1 MITELR
7 YGRDGL
13 QIELPD
19 ENVDAV
25 LRQTQLPALGDPVQA
40 TRDALSD
47 PIESKPL
54 GEIADGR
61 ANACI
66 VVSDITRPVPNPVIL
81 PPILA
86 TLAEAGIPAE
96 RVTILIATGLHRPA
110 TDEEIREIC
119 GDAVMVSG
127 VQVINHR
134 ATNETEQVHLGE
146 TPRGTPAFVDRICM
160 DADLTIL
167 TGLVEP
173 HLMAGYSGG
182 RKAICPGVAGC
193 ETIMAFHGPQLL
205 EPPAARAGNL
215 VDNPVH
221 EEALEVA
228 DLAGGADFIV
238 NVTLDEE
245 RAITGVFAGDMRAA
259 HEAAMAHCERQA
271 KVVLDEPADLVVT
284 SGGGYPLDLTLYQST
299 KGIVAADLICREGGT
314 IIIAQEN
321 AEGLGSPE
329 FSELICQEDVHACI
343 QDALATGDI
352 CIDTWQLH
360 VVEKVLRRCSVIAVS
375 DLPEEDAK
383 RTPFDSAPT
392 VEEAVQRALAEH
404 GPDARI
410 AVVPEGPYVLG
421 CLASDPVGRMSVG
434 EMLETARS

>member
-13 QIELPD
+13 QVELPD
-19 ENVDAV
+19 ANVAAV
-25 LRQTQLPALGDPVQA
+25 LRQRQLPSLQDPVAA

-47 PIESKPL
+47 PIDCAPL
-54 GEIADGR
+54 AEIADGR

-81 PPILA
+81 PPILQ
-86 TLAEAGIPAE
+86 TLAQVGIPAE

-110 TDEEIREIC
+110 TDDEIREIL
-119 GDAVMVSG
+119 GDEVLVSG
-127 VQVINHR
+127 VQVVNHR
-134 ATNETEQVHLGE
+134 ASNEAEQVHLGE
-146 TPRGTPAFVDRICM
+146 TSRGTPAFVDRIYM
-160 DADLTIL
+160 DADLRIL

-193 ETIMAFHGPQLL
+193 HTIMAFHGPQLL
-205 EPPAARAGNL
+205 EPPEARAGNL

-221 EEALEVA
+221 EEALAVA

-259 HEAAMAHCERQA
+259 HEAAMARCEQQA
-271 KVVLDEPADLVVT
+271 KVVLDEPADIVVT

-321 AEGLGSPE
+321 AEGLGSPD
-329 FSELICQEDVHACI
+329 FARLICQQDVHACI
-343 QDALATGDI
+343 RDALRTGEI

-360 VVEKVLRRCSVIAVS
+360 VVEKALRRCNVISVS
-375 DLPEEDAK
+375 DLPAEDAE
-383 RTPFDSAPT
+383 RTPFESART
-392 VEEAVQRALAEH
+392 VEEAVDRALAEH
-404 GPDARI
+404 GSDARI

-434 EMLETARS
+434 KMLDQA

>member
-1 MITELR
+1 MITQLR

-13 QIELPD
+13 EVELPD
-19 ENVDAV
+19 ANVSAV
-25 LRQTQLPALGDPVQA
+25 LRQQQLPPLDDPAQA
-40 TRDALSD
+40 ARDALAE
-47 PIESKPL
+47 PIGSPPL
-54 GEIADGR
+54 REIAEGR
-61 ANACI
+61 AHACI

-81 PPILA
+81 PPILEA
-86 TLAEAGIPAE
+86 LGEAGIGAE

-110 TDEEIREIC
+110 TDAEISEIC
-119 GDAVMVSG
+119 GGEVLASG
-127 VQVINHR
+127 ARVVNHR
-134 ATNETEQVHLGE
+134 ASNEDEQVHLGE
-146 TPRGTPAFVDRICM
+146 TSRGTPAFADRIYM

-205 EPPAARAGNL
+205 EPPQARAGNL

-221 EEALEVA
+221 EEALAVA

-245 RAITGVFAGDMRAA
+245 RAITGVFAGDMRSA
-259 HEAAMAHCERQA
+259 HRAAMARCEQQA
-271 KVVLDEPADLVVT
+271 KVVLDEPADIVVT

-314 IIIAQEN
+314 IIIAQQN
-321 AEGLGSPE
+321 AEGLGSPD
-329 FSELICQEDVHACI
+329 FSRLICQEDVHACI
-343 QDALATGDI
+343 QDALRTGDI

-360 VVEKVLRRCSVIAVS
+360 VVEKALRRCKVISVS
-375 DLPEEDAK
+375 DLPAEDAE
-383 RTPFDSAPT
+383 RTPFDRTGT
-392 VEEAVQRALAEH
+392 VEEAVEKALSEH
-404 GPDARI
+404 GPHARI

-434 EMLETARS
+434 EMLEVASS

>member
-1 MITELR
+1 MIAELR

-13 QIELPD
+13 QVELPD
-19 ENVDAV
+19 EHVAAV
-25 LRQTQLPALGDPVQA
+25 LRQKQLSALDDPAQA
-40 TRDALSD
+40 LREALAD
-47 PIESKPL
+47 PIGAAPL
-54 GEIADGR
+54 SEIARGR

-81 PPILA
+81 PPLLE
-86 TLAEAGIPAE
+86 TLTAAGIPPE

-110 TDEEIREIC
+110 TDAEIREIC
-119 GDAVMVSG
+119 GDEVLVSG
-127 VQVINHR
+127 ARIVNHR
-134 ATNETEQVHLGE
+134 AANEDEQVHLGQ
-146 TPRGTPAFVDRICM
+146 TSRGTPAFVDRAYV
-160 DADLTIL
+160 DADLTVL

-205 EPPAARAGNL
+205 EPPEARAGNL

-221 EEALEVA
+221 EEALAVA

-238 NVTLDEE
+238 NVTLDEQ
-245 RAITGVFAGDMRAA
+245 RAVTGVFAGEMRAA
-259 HEAAMAHCERQA
+259 HEAAMALCERQA
-271 KVVLDEPADLVVT
+271 KVVLDEPADIVVT

-314 IIIAQEN
+314 IIIAQQN

-360 VVEKVLRRCSVIAVS
+360 VVEKVLRRCKVISIS
-375 DLPEEDAK
+375 DLPDEDAA
-383 RTPFDSAPT
+383 RTPFEQAET
-392 VEEAVQRALAEH
+392 VEEAVERALAAH
-404 GPDARI
+404 GPAARI
-410 AVVPEGPYVLG
+410 AVVPEGPYVLA

-434 EMLETARS
+434 EMLETSRS